1 MNCSRGIQLCG
12 NFLAQVFVQI
22 LDVHLEIFSSM
33 RSFHFLPPANEFMFG
48 ELAASMKGARF
59 IWCIICIQ
67 HKSTSG
73 EAVLEDF
80 CWRPVLTCVHI
91 SNMLRQLA
99 SGYRSWD
106 VVRTEHFFEVI
117 LSYPTH
123 THRMVGFLCCHCC
136 WALKGTWVNILPLFS
151 FPSHYLF
158 VDRSLIIVGQHLEVL
173 MELHWFPL
181 TFPLFLA
188 GGAMFSMSFQRS
200 WSPLKSWVFP
210 LHLVVIGGYW
220 QPAGC
225 PLLHQV
231 GRLDALKSSRS
242 LGFLFQHAGG
252 SLQVEVLYIIHM
264 VNLQGKIP
272 VYKRMIYDDLGIDG
286 S

>member
-1 MNCSRGIQLCG
+1 MLSPEKKLESEKNWESSGFRAYFQSHIFGSMNCSRGIQLCG

-117 LSYPTH
+117 LSYFIQHTH
-123 THRMVGFLCCHCC
+123 TEWWGF
-136 WALKGTWVNILPLFS
+136 VLPL
-151 FPSHYLF
+151 
-158 VDRSLIIVGQHLEVL
+158 
-173 MELHWFPL
+173 
-181 TFPLFLA
+181 
-188 GGAMFSMSFQRS
+188 
-200 WSPLKSWVFP
+200 
-210 LHLVVIGGYW
+210 
-220 QPAGC
+220 
-225 PLLHQV
+225 LL
-231 GRLDALKSSRS
+231 GT
-242 LGFLFQHAGG
+242 
-252 SLQVEVLYIIHM
+252 
-264 VNLQGKIP
+264 
-272 VYKRMIYDDLGIDG
+272 
-286 S
+286 